1 MKIAFY
7 IEDGLEQI
15 VLTPQSPT
23 ERAILKKLH
32 DGDRKLTIKQGEFY
46 ACQGGWT
53 RQREGDQSSIIVLEP
68 QNKFADRQQG
78 LTKDFDPYTP

>member
-15 VLTPQSPT
+15 ILTPADKY
-23 ERAILKKLH
+23 ERDMLSKMH
-32 DGDRKLTIKQGEFY
+32 DGTRDLDIKRGSFY

-53 RQREGDQSSIIVLEP
+53 RQGSNEDSTIVVLRLREP
-68 QNKFADRQQG
+68 
-78 LTKDFDPYTP
+78 T